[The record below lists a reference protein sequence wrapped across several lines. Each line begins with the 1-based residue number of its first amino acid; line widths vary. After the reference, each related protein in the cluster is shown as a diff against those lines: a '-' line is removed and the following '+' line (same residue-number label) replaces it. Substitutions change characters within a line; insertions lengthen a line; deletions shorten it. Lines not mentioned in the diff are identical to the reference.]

1 MKNKEDAEG
10 GKYDLAWILLPREN
24 LTTLV
29 FRFQHHYRV
38 YARQSSVPS
47 GAGPG
52 SALETKVI
60 GKTFKVDLSKGYYA
74 SGSSITLM
82 YEPNRDDPVRKLGDI
97 YMRGSNTERVRLPWE
112 DSGATTQDIV
122 PPQPEFSALEVY
134 AASSSGKPVFGEHGE
149 YDKHVARALREQLG
163 SDDLKTQLSAR
174 RVLVQNGGRS
184 FKFVTDS
191 LNALSENEYD
201 RDLLIHNL
209 AKAVEE
215 IEAQGAPAPAEINIK
230 LGAVFYDAH
239 DYESSASY
247 FDKATSQPLDNWGLY
262 SSRGFAYL
270 QTGQFQKAID
280 SFKAYLTKVPPY
292 FAQAVTYADIG
303 LCYERLGRYDDAE
316 ASYRKALKIDPT
328 SPYAYNALAYM
339 LVGRGERLTEA
350 LSLVEHALQLDAK
363 NPHFKDTKGW
373 ILYKLGKPLD
383 GLVLVKEARGAEPD
397 NVEIQNHFSQ
407 LQAVVNPS
415 AK

>member
-1 MKNKEDAEG
+1 
-10 GKYDLAWILLPREN
+10 
-24 LTTLV
+24 
-29 FRFQHHYRV
+29 
-38 YARQSSVPS
+38 
-47 GAGPG
+47 
-52 SALETKVI
+52 
-60 GKTFKVDLSKGYYA
+60 
-74 SGSSITLM
+74 
-82 YEPNRDDPVRKLGDI
+82 
-97 YMRGSNTERVRLPWE
+97 
-112 DSGATTQDIV
+112 
-122 PPQPEFSALEVY
+122 
-134 AASSSGKPVFGEHGE
+134 
-149 YDKHVARALREQLG
+149 
-163 SDDLKTQLSAR
+163 
-174 RVLVQNGGRS
+174 
-184 FKFVTDS
+184 
-191 LNALSENEYD
+191 
-201 RDLLIHNL
+201 
-209 AKAVEE
+209 
-215 IEAQGAPAPAEINIK
+215 
-230 LGAVFYDAH
+230 VFYDAH